1 MMMDP
6 ANPGLRLKRMSND
19 YMQDRK
25 AQKEIN
31 PPGIWP
37 APEQDYCVTE
47 TMGKVMDRTK
57 EHLYG
62 GDAAIIRLRQM
73 LGQTARKLQEG
84 IEPPGLD
91 GSVAYH
97 KIRSEEII
105 IGPDEDPWLVGAD
118 AGESATRGERLH

>member
-1 MMMDP
+1 MMDP
-6 ANPGLRLKRMSND
+6 AHPSLRLKRMDND

-37 APEQDYCVTE
+37 GAEQDYCVTE
-47 TMGKVMDRTK
+47 TMGKVMDRPK
-57 EHLYG
+57 EHLYA

-73 LGQTARKLQEG
+73 LGQPARKLQEG

-91 GSVAYH
+91 GSIAYH
-97 KIRSEEII
+97 KILAEEVI
-105 IGPDEDPWLVGAD
+105 IGPDEDPWLVGTG
-118 AGESATRGERLH
+118 AGESTTRGERLH